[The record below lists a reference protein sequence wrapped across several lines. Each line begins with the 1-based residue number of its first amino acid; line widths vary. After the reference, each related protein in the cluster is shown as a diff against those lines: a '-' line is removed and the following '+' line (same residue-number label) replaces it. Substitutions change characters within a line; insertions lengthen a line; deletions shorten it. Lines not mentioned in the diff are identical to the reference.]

1 MSQALNLGNPTVN
14 LNTNILDI
22 EIPKEMLKATPTG
35 IPQIDLLFEG
45 TGILRTTATFIP
57 GIPGAGKTTFGLTL
71 ADKLQ
76 SQGVEVV
83 YNAVE
88 ESLFQIRRVVN
99 RLNLQHGFSPSY
111 RKTAQEIEQWCE
123 LKQAKSPDKQIAL
136 FVDSIQDTSFEF
148 EKAGPGRPPG
158 QETAS
163 LEAMKY
169 LIAWAKRTY
178 NFVFFISKV
187 TKSGKFK
194 GSNDMLHDIDVV
206 LELDVDTNKKSENY
220 GKRIIRNEKNRF
232 GPSGIEFAYE
242 LTGSG
247 ISFLD

>member
-22 EIPKEMLKATPTG
+22 EIPEEMKVATPTG
-35 IPQIDLLFEG
+35 IPQVNALFEG
-45 TGILRTTATFIP
+45 EGILRSTATMIQ
-57 GIPGAGKTTFGLTL
+57 GISGAGKTTLSLML
-71 ADKLQ
+71 ADDLQ

-88 ESLFQIRRVVN
+88 ESLFQIRRVVK
-99 RLNLQHGFSPSY
+99 RLNLKHGFSPSY
-111 RKTAQEIEQWCE
+111 RTTAQEIEQWCD
-123 LKQAKSPDKQIAL
+123 LKQAKSPNKQIAL
-136 FVDSIQDTSFEF
+136 FVDSIQDTGFEF
-148 EKAGPGRPPG
+148 EKTGPGRPPG
-158 QETAS
+158 QETTA

-178 NFVFFISKV
+178 NFVFFVSKV

-194 GSNDMLHDIDVV
+194 GSNDMLHAIDVQ
-206 LELDVDTNKKSENY
+206 LELDVDTNKKSDNY

-242 LTGSG
+242 LVGSG